1 MPMRIMGL
9 DYGHRRIGVA
19 VSDPLGITAQG
30 LETLDFRDEEAGF
43 EKLGGIISELGI
55 SKLVVGVPLN
65 LKGRRGRKAEEVNEF
80 ITKLKARFHLP
91 VIEWDERFT
100 SAAAERA
107 LREMGYQPSRVKGR
121 IDQLSAVFILQDYL
135 SSGKA
140 K

>member
-1 MPMRIMGL
+1 MRIMGL

-19 VSDPLGITAQG
+19 VSDPSGIIAQG
-30 LETLDFRDEEAGF
+30 LDTLDFRDEEAAF
-43 EKLGGIISELGI
+43 EKLGKIISELGI
-55 SKLVVGVPLN
+55 GKLVVGMPLN
-65 LKGRRGRKAEEVNEF
+65 LKGRRARKAEEVSKF
-80 ITKLKARFHLP
+80 IAKLKARFQLP

-100 SAAAERA
+100 SVAAEKT

-140 K
+140 R